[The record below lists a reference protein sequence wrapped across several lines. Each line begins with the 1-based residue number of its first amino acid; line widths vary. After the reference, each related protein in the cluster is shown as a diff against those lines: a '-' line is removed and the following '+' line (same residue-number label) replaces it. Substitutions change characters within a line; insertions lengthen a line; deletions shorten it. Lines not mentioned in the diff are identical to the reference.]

1 MSPNSYAGERSS
13 GEIIQD
19 VMRDASEVFRGEVR
33 LVKAEFAEKISQAGK
48 AGGFFGGAALCG
60 LMGFAA
66 LVFAAI
72 AGLTMLVP
80 TWAAASIVGVVL
92 LCIAG
97 AMYAGGRAKLK
108 DLTPVPERTV
118 QTLKDD
124 IEWAKHP
131 TKSSERSS

>member
-1 MSPNSYAGERSS
+1 MATNQYVGERSAA
-13 GEIIQD
+13 EIIQD
-19 VMRDASEVFRGEVR
+19 VMKDAGEVVRGEVR
-33 LVKAEFAEKISQAGK
+33 LAKAEFGEKISQAGK
-48 AGGFFGGAALCG
+48 AGGLFGGAALCG

-72 AGLTMLVP
+72 VALSMVVP
-80 TWAAASIVGVVL
+80 TWAAASIVGVL
-92 LCIAG
+92 LICLAG
-97 AMYAGGRAKLK
+97 ALYAGGRAKLK
-108 DLTPVPERTV
+108 DVTPVPERTV